1 MSRVTDIASRMIKNN
16 PNIQQT
22 LLPGQAL
29 TFDLVKLHSGCG
41 EYHREGSS
49 AVKMR
54 CSGIYELSF
63 HANIGGTVAG
73 PVQLALQV
81 GGETLQETTMI
92 STAAAVGDLNN
103 VGAETR
109 VRNCCGDYDR
119 VTVVNTGTSDVV
131 VGPNAALVIGRR
143 SGS

>member
-1 MSRVTDIASRMIKNN
+1 MIVLSNSQ
-16 PNIQQT
+16 QQT

-41 EYHREGSS
+41 ECHREGSS

-92 STAAAVGDLNN
+92 STATAVGDLNN

>member
-1 MSRVTDIASRMIKNN
+1 MIVLSNSAT
-16 PNIQQT
+16 QT

-29 TFDLVKLHSGCG
+29 TFDLTRLHSGCG
-41 EYHREGSS
+41 ECHRQGSS
-49 AVKMR
+49 AVKMK
-54 CSGIYELSF
+54 CSGIYEIAF

-73 PVQLALQV
+73 PVQLAIQV
-81 GGETLQETTMI
+81 GGETLPETTMI

-131 VGPNAALVIGRR
+131 VGSNSALVVGRR
-143 SGS
+143 S